1 MLQKGNIMTRL
12 IQICCLLLAAVLLL
26 TAFAA
31 CTPAPAE
38 SSGPAED
45 SEAVSGE
52 PAEESKG
59 GFRLEKKD
67 FGTVTIKVLT
77 PKSTNYGECEIA
89 AAEIT
94 TEPVNDAS
102 FNRAKLI
109 SEQYGITVEQEFS
122 DNVLDVISNHAVSGL
137 DEYQAYTSSIYN
149 LSRVAADGVF
159 YDLKH
164 MSNDYIDLNQ
174 PYWDGSLTRDLS
186 IQDHIYYATG
196 DIVVTDDDATWAI
209 FFNKDILK
217 NANIMADYDYE
228 TIYDLVKD
236 QQWTLDVLHEMA
248 KKGTIQVSDGG
259 LVFGAD
265 SQDTWGL
272 LAQCYDSYA
281 FTAGCGESFIR
292 ADGDDLHICL
302 GDETNLNA
310 FSKVFDMMWDS
321 SCVGVAE
328 IAGKAAGLSEYYN
341 TELQV
346 FANGKALFMP
356 YRIGAVQE
364 AVMREAD
371 IHYGLLPMPKK
382 DLLQDD
388 YASTETVYW
397 CTAVAIPLTNVEKLE
412 ATCYA
417 LELLAYYGKELV
429 TPEYYDRTLKNKR
442 FEDQESVDMLDMIFR
457 KRTYD
462 IGAVYNFGN
471 ILYFYTSILMTG
483 TNTQVSYFES
493 NRSAYQAAIDDFLE
507 IVQSDV
513 A

>member
-1 MLQKGNIMTRL
+1 MKPIANIL
-12 IQICCLLLAAVLLL
+12 CLALVAVLLL
-26 TAFAA
+26 SVFAS
-31 CTPAPAE
+31 CTQKPEESSAPEQSENVSSAE
-38 SSGPAED
+38 SGQ
-45 SEAVSGE
+45 E
-52 PAEESKG
+52 PEG
-59 GFRLEKKD
+59 GFRLKKKD
-67 FGTVTIKVLT
+67 FGEVTIKVLT
-77 PKSTNYGECEIA
+77 PKSTNYGQCEIA
-89 AAEIT
+89 ASEIT

-102 FNRAKLI
+102 FNRAKRI
-109 SEQYGITVEQEFS
+109 SEEYGITVEQHFS
-122 DNVLDVISNHAVSGL
+122 DNVIDVIRNSSVSGL

-149 LSRVAADGVF
+149 LSSVAAEGVF

-174 PYWDGSLTRDLS
+174 PYWDSAVTRDLS
-186 IQDHIYYATG
+186 IEDHIYYATG

-209 FFNKDILK
+209 FFNKDILN
-217 NANIMADYDYE
+217 NAKIMDGYDYS

-236 QQWTLDVLHEMA
+236 QKWTLDILHEMA

-265 SQDTWGL
+265 SPDTWGL
-272 LAQCYDSYA
+272 MAQCYDSYA

-292 ADGDDLHICL
+292 ADGDGLHICL
-302 GDETNLNA
+302 GDESNLNA
-310 FSKVFDMMWDS
+310 YSKVFDMMWDT

-328 IAGKAAGLSEYYN
+328 ISGRASGVSEYYN
-341 TELQV
+341 TELQI
-346 FANGKALFMP
+346 FANGRALFMP

-382 DLLQDD
+382 DNLQDD

-397 CTAVAIPLTNVEKLE
+397 CTAVAIPLTNVANLE

-483 TNTQVSYFES
+483 TNTQVSYYES
-493 NRSAYQAAIDDFLE
+493 NRSTYQAAIDDFLE
-507 IVQSDV
+507 IIHSDV